1 MGLNIYG
8 EGTYGE
14 TRGTGEVGIAV
25 GAVGIAEEPERL
37 SGEGGGET
45 KGDGLPLDR
54 TRERV
59 GLPLTGDELEAS
71 EVSTIGGA

>member
-14 TRGTGEVGIAV
+14 PSSSCEVGIGV

-54 TRERV
+54 TREWV

-71 EVSTIGGA
+71 EVSTIGGL

>member
-1 MGLNIYG
+1 MGLDIYG

-14 TRGTGEVGIAV
+14 ARSTGEVGIAV
-25 GAVGIAEEPERL
+25 GAVGIAEEPEHL

-45 KGDGLPLDR
+45 KRDGMPLDR
-54 TRERV
+54 TREWV

-71 EVSTIGGA
+71 EVRTIGGA